1 MKPVFPSL
9 LALPLMLG
17 SIAMAADTKF
27 VAADRDGDGLLSMAE
42 VVLAMPDAT
51 PDAFKSADSDQ
62 NGVLNEAEYLAAVND
77 GVLPEG

>member
-1 MKPVFPSL
+1 MNLNIPIFAAVVA
-9 LALPLMLG
+9 ALG
-17 SIAMAADTKF
+17 FAAMAADTKF
-27 VAADRDGDGLLSMAE
+27 EAADRDGDGLLSMAE

-62 NGVLNEAEYLAAVND
+62 NGVLNEAEYIAAVND